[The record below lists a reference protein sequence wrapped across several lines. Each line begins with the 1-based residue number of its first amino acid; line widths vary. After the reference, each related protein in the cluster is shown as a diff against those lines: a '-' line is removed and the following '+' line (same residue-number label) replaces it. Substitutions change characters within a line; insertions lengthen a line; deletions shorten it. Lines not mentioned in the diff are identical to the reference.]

1 MCDQETLTKVHLVD
15 NEREKE
21 RRQGCVKVE
30 KKLPVCQIIWTYG
43 REKAARNIEKF
54 IEREDDWGVWR
65 SEGEREAFVAG
76 FKG

>member
-1 MCDQETLTKVHLVD
+1 LVD

-54 IEREDDWGVWR
+54 IEREDD
-65 SEGEREAFVAG
+65 
-76 FKG
+76 